1 MDSVNPVLLLILI
14 AQICFG
20 ICAARSPQF
29 LRWVSAYLLT
39 RADVID
45 VSRSESERRK
55 EFWFSELKVSRDIPT
70 SEDREQPSAAVRLVS
85 RR

>member
-1 MDSVNPVLLLILI
+1 MDSVNPVLLLIFL

-29 LRWVSAYLLT
+29 LRWVAAHLLT

-45 VSRSESERRK
+45 LSRSEGERRK
-55 EFWFSELKVSRDIPT
+55 RFWLSELKVSRDV
-70 SEDREQPSAAVRLVS
+70 REPEHQERSAAIRLFS

>member
-1 MDSVNPVLLLILI
+1 MDLVNPVLLLIFI

-29 LRWVSAYLLT
+29 LRWVAAHLLT
-39 RADVID
+39 KADVID
-45 VSRSESERRK
+45 LCRTEGERRK
-55 EFWFSELKVSRDIPT
+55 RFWLSELKVSRDVRAP
-70 SEDREQPSAAVRLVS
+70 ERRERPPAIRLFS

>member
-29 LRWVSAYLLT
+29 LRRVSAYLLT
-39 RADVID
+39 RADVIE

-55 EFWFSELKVSRDIPT
+55 EFWFSELKVSRDIPP
-70 SEDREQPSAAVRLVS
+70 SEDRELPSAAVRLVS